1 MLPQF
6 AQLQLHLCHRAG
18 FQHSERK
25 VVVGNQSSIR
35 VHGVTR
41 LKQFVSKE
49 VNMLIRKIL
58 LVALSMST
66 LSAAAVEWRLLTD
79 KSSKKMYLDYS
90 SIKIENQVRKAWLLL
105 DDVVPNK
112 SGALSTLF
120 LSEFHCE
127 QQKYRVIQFDN
138 YKENMARGPSLRT
151 YRLDEDWT
159 YVQPNTTWGNVLLEV
174 CKPPSQ
180 SSAVSNKRLLRDCAD
195 EDRFIRLTMKMR
207 QEGTPIDMVLSL
219 VDEFERKTSSPISLE
234 ERLHQRRELVQYAY
248 VGNPS
253 AVEESANIWHNVC
266 TKVNQQKQ

>member
-1 MLPQF
+1 
-6 AQLQLHLCHRAG
+6 
-18 FQHSERK
+18 
-25 VVVGNQSSIR
+25 
-35 VHGVTR
+35 
-41 LKQFVSKE
+41 
-49 VNMLIRKIL
+49 MLIRKIL